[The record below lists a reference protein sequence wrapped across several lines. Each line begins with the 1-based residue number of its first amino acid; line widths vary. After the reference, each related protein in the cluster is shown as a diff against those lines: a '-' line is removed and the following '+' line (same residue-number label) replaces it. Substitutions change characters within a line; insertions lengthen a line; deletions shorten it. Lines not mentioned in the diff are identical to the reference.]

1 MTTLTAT
8 LQPGSAAAAGAS
20 ALGAADESRGRAGVR
35 SLWRWLAYDV
45 AVWAA
50 VALMFAVQAWG
61 RGAGPFARLVVTQEA
76 SFLPCAVFTPLIAF
90 VALRYRFND
99 ERGPWRA
106 VAAHVGCMLAFL
118 VFGAMMMGALEW
130 SLPWEPAGAGVGAAM
145 RTAVGR
151 YAAIDVI
158 LYVTTAAAAL
168 ALAYARESRER
179 EVRAAQLQ
187 ARLAEAQLHALGAQ
201 LHPHFLFN
209 TLHAISALVRP
220 DPKRAE
226 RLIARLSELL
236 REMLDNGD
244 RAEVTLGEEL
254 AFLEKYVDI
263 QEARFGPRL
272 RVTFEVAPAALDARV
287 PRLVLQPLV
296 ENAVRHGVSRRA
308 GAGTVAVIAAC
319 DDGRLTLTVRD
330 DGAGLPAGEVRDGVG
345 LSTTRARLR
354 QLYGDAQEFTIAPAA
369 GGGTVCVVR
378 IPCRRAA
385 PQQEEDRS

>member
-1 MTTLTAT
+1 MIATTIPVSSAPAPIAAEREHDAVT
-8 LQPGSAAAAGAS
+8 GDGAAA
-20 ALGAADESRGRAGVR
+20 RP
-35 SLWRWLAYDV
+35 LWRWLAYDFV
-45 AVWAA
+45 AWAM

-61 RGAGPFARLVVTQEA
+61 RGNGPFARLVASQEV
-76 SFLPCAVFTPLIAF
+76 SFLPCALFTPLIAF
-90 VALRYRFND
+90 VALRYRFTD

-106 VAAHVGCMLAFL
+106 VAAHLACLLAFL
-118 VFGAMMMGALEW
+118 VLGAMMMGALEW
-130 SLPWEPAGAGVGAAM
+130 SLPWEPYGAGVAAAM
-145 RTAVGR
+145 RSAVGR

-168 ALAYARESRER
+168 ALAYGRESRER
-179 EVRAAQLQ
+179 EVRAARLQ

-220 DPKRAE
+220 EPKRAE
-226 RLIARLSELL
+226 QLIARLSELL
-236 REMLDNGD
+236 REMLDNRD

-296 ENAVRHGVSRRA
+296 ENAVRHGVSRRL
-308 GAGTVAVIAAC
+308 GAGTIAIAAAC
-319 DDGRLTLTVRD
+319 DDDRLTLTVRD
-330 DGAGLPAGEVRDGVG
+330 DGAGLPRGEVHDGVG
-345 LSTTRARLR
+345 LSITRARLR
-354 QLYGDAQEFTIAPAA
+354 QLYGTEQEFTIAPAA

-378 IPCRRAA
+378 IPCRRGQ
-385 PQQEEDRS
+385 PLQQQEDPS